1 MHAVHWEDYLM
12 EGLIDLIESLRY
24 LIKKYG
30 RRGKANKRYRAKYC
44 LLRDTHHSWTA
55 QRSHHG
61 HIIFTVVKA
70 PPML

>member
-44 LLRDTHHSWTA
+44 LLRDTHTIRGQHKEATTA
-55 QRSHHG
+55 ISYSQ
-61 HIIFTVVKA
+61 
-70 PPML
+70 